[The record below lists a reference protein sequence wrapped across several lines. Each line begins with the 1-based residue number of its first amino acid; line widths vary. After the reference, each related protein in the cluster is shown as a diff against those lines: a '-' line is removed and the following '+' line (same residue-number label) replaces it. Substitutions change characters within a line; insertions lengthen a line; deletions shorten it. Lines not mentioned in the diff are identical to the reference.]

1 MSAIAVMVSGLCFMI
16 GYFIGR
22 AENMETDVI
31 YIKERLYRL
40 IKNKCYKGLTGET
53 VYCGNRYII
62 DFNGDLYMQTKGGY
76 KKCISQK

>member
-1 MSAIAVMVSGLCFMI
+1 MLIFGVLCVLIIFMC
-16 GYFIGR
+16 GYVIGR
-22 AENMETDVI
+22 AETMQTDVI

-40 IKNKCYKGLTGET
+40 IKNKCYKSLTGDT

-62 DFNGDLYMQTKGGY
+62 DFNGGLYMQTKEGY